1 MQAKFTRESDFRQ
14 ERDFGAKIG
23 ATFEFLGAHW
33 RPLGKCLAYF
43 VLPVTLVLGVGLG
56 LMTNGMWNMASQAQ
70 SAQSGNIAQQY
81 DDTFSFAASSM
92 GGLGVAMLGGLAS
105 FIMLMSTVY
114 TYVRLLLAKETAS
127 LPTPSEVWVE
137 IKHTLGRMLLAFA
150 LLIGIYLALAVVFG
164 LLAAGLGAFVFLLIF
179 LLFPALVYISVP
191 FSLYF
196 PVLLLE
202 QSSIMGAWRRC
213 FYLVRGHWWSTL
225 GLLLV
230 AGLIQSTMTIL
241 FVLPQYAVMIGKML
255 KIPGLDSDALGIAAQ
270 CLYAAGTVLTYP
282 VSLLALVFQYFNLVE
297 QKEGLGLRTLV
308 DSIGTGP
315 APVAHDQAYR
325 PDDDGEY

>member
-1 MQAKFTRESDFRQ
+1 M
-14 ERDFGAKIG
+14 I
-23 ATFEFLGAHW
+23 
-33 RPLGKCLAYF
+33 
-43 VLPVTLVLGVGLG
+43 
-56 LMTNGMWNMASQAQ
+56 
-70 SAQSGNIAQQY
+70 
-81 DDTFSFAASSM
+81 
-92 GGLGVAMLGGLAS
+92 MLGGLAA

-114 TYVRLLLAKETAS
+114 AYVRLLLAKETAS

-137 IKHTLGRMLLAFA
+137 IKQTLGRMLLAFA

-164 LLAAGLGAFVFLLIF
+164 LLVAGMGAFAFLLIF
-179 LLFPALVYISVP
+179 LLFPALIYISVP
-191 FSLYF
+191 LSLYF

-202 QSSIMGAWRRC
+202 QSSVTAAWRRC
-213 FYLVRGHWWSTL
+213 FYLVRGHWWATL

-241 FVLPQYAVMIGKML
+241 FVLPQYAVMIGKIL

-270 CLYAAGTVLTYP
+270 CLYAAGIVLTYP

-297 QKEGLGLRTLV
+297 QKDGLGLRTLV

-325 PDDDGEY
+325 PADEGEY